1 MYSSTLAYS
10 TMQQLRLFI
19 VLLFLCASQA
29 VAQNSLGLSINYG
42 DNLKFSPEFS
52 SKLLNRKSLAPTL
65 VFTNQ
70 QNFHSDF
77 AALFSFEAGI
87 TGYHLVPV
95 IDRERYPFVDY
106 GILVTKAEVVPG
118 KFFTIK
124 DTKVFLGLGGGL
136 SYHFLFSPLTGMSVI
151 GASNGSAQTVFSA
164 VIEAPGNGT
173 FTTFAKLRI
182 RVQLSERYDI
192 GLQYYRHFQSVLT
205 GQFEFYEGT
214 STSSGSIKLH
224 PQGLSVIISY
234 RLKSSQND

>member
-1 MYSSTLAYS
+1 
-10 TMQQLRLFI
+10 MQQLRLFI
-19 VLLFLCASQA
+19 LLLLLCASQA

-118 KFFTIK
+118 KIF
-124 DTKVFLGLGGGL
+124 KVKGQNIFVGLGGGV
-136 SYHFLFSPLTGMSVI
+136 SYHFLFSPFTTMDVF
-151 GASNGSAQTVFSA
+151 AYNNGSSGGVFSA
-164 VIEAPGNGT
+164 LIEGSNNGT
-173 FTTFAKLRI
+173 LTTFAKLRF
-182 RVQLSERYDI
+182 RLQLSERYDI
-192 GLQYYRHFQSVLT
+192 GFQYYRHFQSILT
-205 GQFEFYEGT
+205 GQFEFYEA
-214 STSSGSIKLH
+214 SATSSGSIKLY
-224 PQGLSVIISY
+224 PQGFSVIISC
-234 RLKSSQND
+234 RLKSSKHDE